1 MVLLCAKGSRK
12 WKRPGVGFGKMG
24 PSEGIGSISEETPD
38 QRGVVNPEDGSEKY
52 GFITFY
58 FI

>member
-1 MVLLCAKGSRK
+1 M
-12 WKRPGVGFGKMG
+12 GFGKVG